1 MEPDFEVRDKDVGG
15 RIGKL
20 NIGDK
25 SVETPLL
32 MPVYNPNKPLISIE
46 ELRDRFDLKALMTNS
61 YLMLKDEYSREKVLE
76 EGVHK
81 YLNFDGLI
89 ATDSGSFQLMSYG
102 SVSTT
107 NKEIIEFQEKIGSD
121 IGSFLDIPS
130 LPDAY
135 KPRAAEELDTTLER
149 AKEALNAKFVV
160 NAGIQGS
167 THLDLR
173 KKAALEIGGKFRLCA
188 VGGIVRLMEDYRF
201 SDLVDIIA
209 TVKENLP
216 SDRIVHAFGLGHPMV
231 FSLAAALGCDL
242 FDSAAY
248 ALYAQD
254 GRYMTETGTKRLEN
268 LDYLPCSCPICSKYG
283 LNLRELEEGERIKN
297 LALHNLYVSFEEL
310 NRVKQA
316 IREGSLWELLSMRA
330 RSHPGL
336 FSALSRLSNHRKWL
350 SELDP
355 ITKKTPFHYTGEEA
369 RYRSEVVNA
378 RKRMK
383 RVSSVNRIRLQPF
396 GRVPVEVLDV
406 YPFGS
411 FSSPEGLIRE
421 DSPMGVKDIE
431 KLRAIMEYQFG
442 SGASDLIE
450 DGFRIKKSRKTGRI
464 RWIYKKKELIAS
476 VRASDHMIIPKQY
489 LAGKLRERFK
499 YPKLRVVIDDEA
511 VPFVSEGKSV
521 FARFVVEVDPDLRA
535 NDEVLVVDRKDEF
548 IRTGTLI
555 LSPKEAIDFSR
566 GVAVRVR

>member
-1 MEPDFEVRDKDVGG
+1 MRDKDVGG

-20 NIGDK
+20 NIDNK
-25 SVETPLL
+25 TVETPLL

-46 ELRDRFDLKALMTNS
+46 ELRDRFNLKALMTNS
-61 YLMLKDEYSREKVLE
+61 YLMLKDDTLREKVLA

-107 NKEIIEFQEKIGSD
+107 NRGIIEFQERIGSD

-130 LPDAY
+130 LPDSY
-135 KPRAAEELDTTLER
+135 KPRAAEELDTSLER

-173 KKAALEIGGKFRLCA
+173 KKAALGIGGNFRLCA

-254 GRYMTETGTKRLEN
+254 GRYMTEAGTKRLDN

-283 LNLRELEEGERIKN
+283 MELRELEEGERIKN
-297 LALHNLYVSFEEL
+297 LALHNLYISFEEL

-316 IREGSLWELLSMRA
+316 IREGSLWELLSMRT

-336 FSALSRLSNHRKWL
+336 FSALSRLSDHSGWL
-350 SELDP
+350 SRLDP
-355 ITKKTPFHYTGEEA
+355 ITKKTPFYYTGRES

-411 FSSPEGLIRE
+411 FSSPEGVVRE
-421 DSPMGVKDIE
+421 DPPFSVRDIE

-464 RWIYKKKELIAS
+464 RWIYRKKELVAS

-489 LAGKLRERFK
+489 LAEKLRERFK

-521 FARFVVEVDPDLRA
+521 FARFVVWVDPDLRA
-535 NDEVLVVDRKDEF
+535 NDEVLVVDRKDEL
-548 IRTGTLI
+548 IRTGTLV
-555 LSPKEAIDFSR
+555 LAPKEAIDFSR